1 MERTN
6 DEQRGP
12 MIEMIG
18 VEKGYGE
25 LPVLAGIDL
34 AVERGEVFALLG
46 PNGAGKTTTIN
57 ILTTLITPDSG
68 IARVNGC
75 DVVADPDG
83 VRRAISVTGQYAA
96 VDGFLTGF
104 ENLAMIG
111 RLSRL
116 GPRARRRAGELLEQF
131 DLVEAGDRR
140 VSTYSGGMRRRL
152 DLAISLVAQ
161 PPVIFLDE
169 PTTGLDPRS
178 RQTLWQV
185 VRELAADGVT
195 ILLTT
200 QYLEEADQLA
210 DRIAVIAG
218 GRIAALGTAI
228 ELKQRVAG
236 ERVDLTFAA
245 TDDFDA
251 AVRIV
256 AGEHVVVDA
265 EQLSISVPTVQP
277 LATVRELIDLMDRN
291 QITLASIATTKPSLD
306 EVFMALTEPTGSAGS
321 IDATTAGVAA

>member
-1 MERTN
+1 MECTTK
-6 DEQRGP
+6 DHHSP

-18 VEKGYGE
+18 VAKRYGDVA
-25 LPVLAGIDL
+25 VLTGIDL
-34 AVERGEVFALLG
+34 EVAPGEVFAVLG

-57 ILTTLITPDSG
+57 ILTTLITLDSG

-75 DVVADPDG
+75 DVAVDPDR
-83 VRRAISVTGQYAA
+83 VRRSISVTGQNAA

-104 ENLAMIG
+104 ENLVMIG

-116 GPRARRRAGELLEQF
+116 GRNARRRAGELLDQF
-131 DLVEAGDRR
+131 DLADAGSRR

-152 DLAISLVAQ
+152 DLAISLVAR

-178 RQTLWQV
+178 RQTLWRA
-185 VRELAADGVT
+185 VRELAGDGVT

-218 GRIAALGTAI
+218 GQIAALGTAA
-228 ELKQRVAG
+228 ELKERVAG
-236 ERVDLTFAA
+236 ERVDLTFADVA
-245 TDDFDA
+245 AFDT
-251 AVRIV
+251 AVAVIS
-256 AGEHVVVDA
+256 GEHVVLDA
-265 EQLSISVPTVQP
+265 ERLSISVPTEHPV
-277 LATVRELIDLMDRN
+277 ATLRALIDLTDRN
-291 QITLASIATTKPSLD
+291 RITLASIAINKPSLD
-306 EVFMALTEPTGSAGS
+306 DVFMALTER
-321 IDATTAGVAA
+321 TAQGVAA

>member
-1 MERTN
+1 MHERSSEE
-6 DEQRGP
+6 DHHQA

-25 LPVLAGIDL
+25 LPVLTGIEL
-34 AVERGEVFALLG
+34 RVERGEVFAVLG
-46 PNGAGKTTTIN
+46 PNGAGKTTMIN
-57 ILTTLITPDSG
+57 ILTTLIVPDRG
-68 IARVNGC
+68 VARVNGC
-75 DVVADPDG
+75 DVVGDPLG
-83 VRRAISVTGQYAA
+83 VRQAISVTGQNAA

-104 ENLAMIG
+104 ENLVMIG
-111 RLSRL
+111 RLARL
-116 GPRARRRAGELLEQF
+116 GRRARRRAVELLEQF
-131 DLVEAGDRR
+131 DLVDAGGRR

-152 DLAISLVAQ
+152 DLAISLVAR

-178 RQTLWQV
+178 RQTLWRV

-210 DRIAVIAG
+210 DRIAVVAG
-218 GRIAALGTAI
+218 GRIAALGTAG

-245 TDDFDA
+245 VDA
-251 AVRIV
+251 FEAAAAIV
-256 AGEHVVVDA
+256 SGEHVVIDA
-265 EQLSISVPTVQP
+265 DQLTISVAAEHPVVT
-277 LATVRELIDLMDRN
+277 LRELIDVMDRN
-291 QITLASIATTKPSLD
+291 QLTLASIAINKPSLD
-306 EVFMALTEPTGSAGS
+306 DVFMALTERSPR
-321 IDATTAGVAA
+321 GVAA

>member
-1 MERTN
+1 
-6 DEQRGP
+6 

-18 VEKGYGE
+18 IEKSYGDV
-25 LPVLAGIDL
+25 PVLTGIDL
-34 AVERGEVFALLG
+34 RVERGEVFAVLG

-57 ILTTLITPDSG
+57 ILTTLISPDRG
-68 IARVNGC
+68 VATVDGR

-83 VRRAISVTGQYAA
+83 VRRAISVTGQSAA
-96 VDGFLTGF
+96 VDDFLTGF
-104 ENLAMIG
+104 ENLVMIG
-111 RLSRL
+111 RLARL
-116 GPRARRRAGELLEQF
+116 GSSARRRAAELLAQF
-131 DLVEAGDRR
+131 DLVDAGSRR

-152 DLAISLVAQ
+152 DLAISLVAR

-178 RQTLWQV
+178 RQTLWGI
-185 VRELAADGVT
+185 VRDLAAEGTT

-218 GRIAALGTAI
+218 GRIAALGTAS
-228 ELKQRVAG
+228 ELKQRVAR
-236 ERVDLTFAA
+236 ERVDLTFADVEGFGTA
-245 TDDFDA
+245 MG
-251 AVRIV
+251 IV

-265 EQLSISVPTVQP
+265 VQLSISVATDQP
-277 LATVRELIDLMDRN
+277 VATVRDLIDVMDRN